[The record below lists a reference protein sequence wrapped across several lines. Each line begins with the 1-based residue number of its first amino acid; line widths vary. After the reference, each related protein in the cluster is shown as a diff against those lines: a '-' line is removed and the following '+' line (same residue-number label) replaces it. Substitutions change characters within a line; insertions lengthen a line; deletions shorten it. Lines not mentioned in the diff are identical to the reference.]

1 MNRADAI
8 ESVELTKNN
17 ECKSCVGINLSELK
31 RKAYCFD
38 SIDVRTSLI
47 RDGQFLIKSMEM
59 GYQINE
65 SKVVGEASKKLLDII
80 KQL

>member
-8 ESVELTKNN
+8 ESVELAKKN

-31 RKAYCFD
+31 RKAYYFD

-47 RDGQFLIKSMEM
+47 RDGEFLIKSMGM

-65 SKVVGEASKKLLDII
+65 SKVVVEASKKLLDII